1 MDWAKLN
8 CNNDKGSFSNF
19 IRIEA
24 KLWLLFQAHLK
35 GLCSRLF
42 GNQIHFHEQKWNEEI
57 RRSKYLNLSNLLSH
71 PKTVYFV
78 SVHITSHRQV
88 HKKKKLS
95 IDKISAFTNKDDQA
109 KDIENEAK
117 EKMPCRGEKLPPP
130 YECFNT
136 YHQELTWS

>member
-1 MDWAKLN
+1 MERRN
-8 CNNDKGSFSNF
+8 T
-19 IRIEA
+19 
-24 KLWLLFQAHLK
+24 
-35 GLCSRLF
+35 
-42 GNQIHFHEQKWNEEI
+42 QIQIFEV
-57 RRSKYLNLSNLLSH
+57 LNLSNLLSH

-117 EKMPCRGEKLPPP
+117 EKMPC
-130 YECFNT
+130 
-136 YHQELTWS
+136 